1 MISSYS
7 FYSNLEQ
14 RKKSSGFLRLIFK
27 KVVVSAA
34 RVKRSETLD
43 HDFEFEMKLRLEVV
57 AWVIRSRQQKEG
69 NAKQHVQLCGNG
81 ACADAYSRQ
90 LAAAG
95 ENGA

>member
-1 MISSYS
+1 M
-7 FYSNLEQ
+7 
-14 RKKSSGFLRLIFK
+14 IFK

-43 HDFEFEMKLRLEVV
+43 HDFEFEMKLRLEV
-57 AWVIRSRQQKEG
+57 AWVIRSRQQKEE

-90 LAAAG
+90 PACCCWREWGLKKLCIG
-95 ENGA
+95 EFF

>member
-1 MISSYS
+1 M
-7 FYSNLEQ
+7 
-14 RKKSSGFLRLIFK
+14 IFK

-43 HDFEFEMKLRLEVV
+43 HDFEFEMKLRLEV
-57 AWVIRSRQQKEG
+57 AWVIRRQQKEG

-81 ACADAYSRQ
+81 ACAAYSRQ
-90 LAAAG
+90 LAAAAG